1 MRVSEV
7 SKMGEVEQQFN
18 VGLVRCT
25 VWKNKSRDGDEFRTV
40 SLSKSYKNKDDEWQ
54 NTSVSLSE
62 DDVDRALEVLKN
74 VKNYFE
80 NESLG
85 DFTNASEAAE
95 KAA

>member
-1 MRVSEV
+1 
-7 SKMGEVEQQFN
+7 MGEVEQQFN
-18 VGLVRCT
+18 MGLVRAT
-25 VWKNKSRDGDEFRTV
+25 VWKNKSKDGDEFRTV
-40 SLSKSYKNKDDEWQ
+40 SLSKSYKKDDEWQ